1 MVVKVVEIIGS
12 STKSWEDAANA
23 AVNEAVK
30 TIRGVLGVDVIGSTA
45 EVKDG
50 KVVKYKAS
58 CKIAFSVE

>member
-1 MVVKVVEIIGS
+1 
-12 STKSWEDAANA
+12 
-23 AVNEAVK
+23 
-30 TIRGVLGVDVIGSTA
+30 GVDVIGFTA